1 MPKFVLNGSSETTLL
16 AQIVSDHLIGGDLV
30 ILSGELGVGKTVFAR
45 SLLASL
51 GVTQTVT
58 SPTFVLVKSYVGRFP
73 IDHVDIYRIDNPDEL
88 DLLCI
93 GELLEDGH
101 LVVIE
106 WGEKALGMFGDSFIQ
121 LTFERISDEV
131 SLDDELIGAS
141 PRFVTLDVV
150 GSRFASRRA
159 SLEHDVIQH
168 WSSAI

>member
-1 MPKFVLNGSSETTLL
+1 MPKFVLNGLSETTLF
-16 AQIVSDHLIGGDLV
+16 AQIISNHLIGGDLV
-30 ILSGELGVGKTVFAR
+30 ILTGELGVGKTVFAR

-51 GVTQTVT
+51 GVDQTIT
-58 SPTFVLVKSYVGRFP
+58 SPTFVLVKSYLGRFP

-93 GELLEDGH
+93 GELLDDGH

-106 WGEKALGMFGDSFIQ
+106 WGEKAIGMFGDSFIQ
-121 LTFERISDEV
+121 ITFERIDDAV
-131 SLDDELIGAS
+131 SLDDELMGTS

-150 GSRFASRRA
+150 GSRFARRRQ
-159 SLEHDVIQH
+159 SLERDVTQQ